1 MSAHAPES
9 ANGRLAGR
17 TALITGASRG
27 IGAATARA
35 LAALGARLI
44 LTARGTAALE
54 SLAREI
60 GGGAIVRP
68 CDLTNADQ
76 VSAWAEHVRHDCAE
90 HASAERIDVERVGAP
105 DIIVNNA
112 GVFRLALLA
121 EMPDALFL
129 QTMQANLVAPFLV
142 LRAFLPA
149 MRARGSGDVVT
160 IGSIADRMIM
170 AENGAYSA
178 AKYGLRAMHEVL
190 RMELRGSGVRATLVS
205 PGATDTPLW
214 DPVLAESHARNL
226 PTRDVM
232 LSADAVADA
241 IAYVVTRP
249 AGVNIDELRLSHS

>member
-1 MSAHAPES
+1 MDAHATGS

-17 TALITGASRG
+17 TALVTGASRG

-35 LAALGARLI
+35 LAALGARVI

-68 CDLTNADQ
+68 CDLTNTDQ
-76 VSAWAEHVRHDCAE
+76 VSAWAEQVRQDCAE
-90 HASAERIDVERVGAP
+90 RAGAP

-121 EMPDALFL
+121 EMPDELFM

-149 MRARGSGDVVT
+149 MRTRGAGDVVT
-160 IGSIADRMIM
+160 IGSIADRTIM

-190 RMELRGSGVRATLVS
+190 RTELRGSGVRATLVS

-214 DPVLAESHARNL
+214 DPVLAESHARSV

-232 LSADAVADA
+232 LPANAVADA